1 MKKIVCIVLSLLSV
15 LGILCGCDGSW
26 GGDGEKIDPNRTQLN
41 VAKFDGRRRHRLAV
55 RDKRSLR
62 SGVQRRSF

>member
-41 VAKFDGRRRHRLAV
+41 VA
-55 RDKRSLR
+55 SLTAA
-62 SGVQRRSF
+62 